1 MSKKKLD
8 ISILLVIILMGIYY
22 IYTAVKANEGTTE
35 GELGS
40 GFFPIILGITLII
53 FCLISILKWL
63 KKTDEVIN
71 FDGTKKILLT
81 IGIIIVYFLAWQF
94 IGYFYILT
102 FILLFGLFTFYRW
115 PVAMKKTRFITVNL
129 LVSFVLMAFVYLVF
143 NNLMYID
150 F

>member
-8 ISILLVIILMGIYY
+8 ISILIVIILMGVYY
-22 IYTAVKANEGTTE
+22 IYTAVKANEGTPE

-40 GFFPIILGITLII
+40 GFFPIILGVTLIG

-63 KKTDEVIN
+63 KKTDEVLPFN
-71 FDGTKKILLT
+71 GMKKILIT
-81 IGIIIVYFLAWQF
+81 IAAIVVYFLVWEY
-94 IGYFYILT
+94 IGYFYFIT
-102 FILLFGLFTFYRW
+102 FILLVVLFTFFRW
-115 PVAMKKTRFITVNL
+115 PLAMKKSRMITVNL
-129 LVSFVLMAFVYLVF
+129 IVSLVLMAFVYLVF

>member
-22 IYTAVKANEGTTE
+22 IYTAVKANEGTPE

-40 GFFPIILGITLII
+40 GFFPIILGIALIA
-53 FCLISILKWL
+53 FCLISIMKWL
-63 KKTDEVIN
+63 KKTDEVLH
-71 FDGTKKILLT
+71 FDGMKKILVT
-81 IGIIIVYFLAWQF
+81 IGIIIVYFLAWEY
-94 IGYFYILT
+94 IGYFYILS
-102 FILLFGLFTFYRW
+102 FLLLFVMFTIFRW
-115 PVAMKKTRFITVNL
+115 PLEIKRSRLIIVNL
-129 LVSFVLMAFVYLVF
+129 IVALVLMAFVYVLF